1 MPPHLRRS
9 PRQHTVPEVVSLP
22 CGILL
27 RGSPVSAFGWCSHSD
42 GVIPMAFPFHIPP
55 TNSLAHPQP
64 SPGYYVMGGAPDRL
78 RFGVVRVVRQQCVL
92 VVCEAHGCS
101 AGYVLYVLLL
111 CCVVCVYMCCVVVC
125 KLCVHTLACIITT
138 TRTYIHTITHAYN
151 TYTQC
156 CGCVPLSSSQPCHV
170 VSPPRSRLKQIASC
184 VSPTQKTDTG
194 APGVV
199 PGVVSLCGLSVCC
212 SVWLVTLPPV
222 THTHKPSRGEACAVD
237 ASMWSGCCTPLLVV
251 HVSAVTVS
259 LLVPVRLSYMTCRCT

>member
-42 GVIPMAFPFHIPP
+42 GVIPMAFPLHIPP

-101 AGYVLYVLLL
+101 AGYVLL
-111 CCVVCVYMCCVVVC
+111 CCVCVYVYMCCVV
-125 KLCVHTLACIITT
+125 IIPTAHIYT
-138 TRTYIHTITHAYN
+138 HTIHMHAH
-151 TYTQC
+151 TQC
-156 CGCVPLSSSQPCHV
+156 CGRVLSPASHALLYLHHALNSSKSRRVFPRRRRQTRGRREWSQALCPCVGSV
-170 VSPPRSRLKQIASC
+170 C
-184 VSPTQKTDTG
+184 VLC
-194 APGVV
+194 
-199 PGVVSLCGLSVCC
+199 LCGWLLSH
-212 SVWLVTLPPV
+212 L
-222 THTHKPSRGEACAVD
+222 
-237 ASMWSGCCTPLLVV
+237 
-251 HVSAVTVS
+251 
-259 LLVPVRLSYMTCRCT
+259 